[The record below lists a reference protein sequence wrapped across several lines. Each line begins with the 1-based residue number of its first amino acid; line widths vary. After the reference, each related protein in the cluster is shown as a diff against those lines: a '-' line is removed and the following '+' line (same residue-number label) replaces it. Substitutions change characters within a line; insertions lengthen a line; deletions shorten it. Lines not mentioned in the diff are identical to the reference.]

1 MSQHD
6 FQVTY
11 DSAMSVDQLFARLA
25 DHNQMGKVL
34 GAPIK
39 RIVDGDKDVNGVGSV
54 RKIGLGPLTVLEETV
69 TSFVPGKS
77 IEYTISRGPK
87 AILHSHKG
95 SLTFTRTGKGSQ
107 VVWRIRFEAPIAL
120 VGTLLEKGLGR
131 ALALGLKRLG

>member
-87 AILHSHKG
+87 AVLHSHKG
-95 SLTFTRTGKGSQ
+95 TMNFSSTGKGSQ
-107 VVWRIRFEAPIAL
+107 VVWRIRFEAPIGL
-120 VGTLLEKGLGR
+120 VGLALEKGLSG
-131 ALALGLKRLG
+131 ALKMGLKRLG